1 MLWQRNKH
9 KYVNMAD
16 IISDACDRAA
26 DESGRERAFEPVSG
40 AAAPAEQDDLYWF
53 IEALFFAY
61 RDFISDPDRILN
73 EIGFGRAHHRVLH
86 FIHRYPGMR
95 VADLLEILQITKQSL
110 ARVLRELVKEG
121 YVAQRSGKDRRER
134 LLYATAKGRILAR
147 RLAAPQLDKIRDALA
162 QFGAEGQAAVAR
174 FLDAM
179 ISGAAGQPNAIRTRA
194 VGFGDDR
201 PMGDR

>member
-1 MLWQRNKH
+1 MRE
-9 KYVNMAD
+9 
-16 IISDACDRAA
+16 
-26 DESGRERAFEPVSG
+26 DEI
-40 AAAPAEQDDLYWF
+40 YWF

-121 YVAQRSGKDRRER
+121 YVAQRSGKEDRRER

-162 QFGAEGQAAVAR
+162 LLGAEGQMAVAR

-179 ISGAAGQPNAIRTRA
+179 IGGAAGQPDLLKGRVFRS
-194 VGFGDDR
+194 GDDR
-201 PMGDR
+201 PMGDK

>member
-1 MLWQRNKH
+1 MLWERNKH

-26 DESGRERAFEPVSG
+26 DESASESVSG
-40 AAAPAEQDDLYWF
+40 AAAPVEQDDLYWF

-110 ARVLRELVKEG
+110 ARVLRELVRED

-134 LLYATAKGRILAR
+134 LLYATAKGRVLAR

-162 QFGAEGQAAVAR
+162 QFGADGQVAVAR

-179 ISGAAGQPNAIRTRA
+179 ISGAAGQSNAMKTRA
-194 VGFGDDR
+194 VSFGDDR

>member
-1 MLWQRNKH
+1 
-9 KYVNMAD
+9 
-16 IISDACDRAA
+16 
-26 DESGRERAFEPVSG
+26 
-40 AAAPAEQDDLYWF
+40 
-53 IEALFFAY
+53 
-61 RDFISDPDRILN
+61 
-73 EIGFGRAHHRVLH
+73 VLH

-110 ARVLRELVKEG
+110 ARVLRELVKDG

-134 LLYATAKGRILAR
+134 LLYATAKGRVLAR

-162 QFGAEGQAAVAR
+162 QFGAEGQDAVAR

-179 ISGAAGQPNAIRTRA
+179 ISGAAGQRNAIRTRA
-194 VGFGDDR
+194 AGFGDDR